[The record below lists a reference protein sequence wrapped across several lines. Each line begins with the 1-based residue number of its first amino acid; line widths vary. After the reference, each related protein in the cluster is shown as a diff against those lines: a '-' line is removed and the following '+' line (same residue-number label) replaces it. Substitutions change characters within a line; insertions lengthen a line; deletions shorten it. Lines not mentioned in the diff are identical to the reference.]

1 LHVISTFLSREE
13 SEEVQ
18 IKGRTA
24 RQGNN
29 GTFNLV
35 LLDEDLKEFDI
46 NDIEVRQIEQSD
58 DK

>member
-1 LHVISTFLSREE
+1 MISTFLSREE

-46 NDIEVRQIEQSD
+46 NDVEVRQIEQSD